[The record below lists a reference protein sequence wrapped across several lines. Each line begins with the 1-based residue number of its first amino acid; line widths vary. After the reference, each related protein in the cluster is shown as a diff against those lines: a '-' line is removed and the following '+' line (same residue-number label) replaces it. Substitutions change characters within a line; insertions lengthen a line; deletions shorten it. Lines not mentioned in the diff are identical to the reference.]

1 MREGA
6 KANTVQCAIG
16 ASWCAVQYWPCSRP
30 SSMYDS
36 SEHRE
41 SVVLRDHPLNVFATK
56 TAKDKYTHV
65 VQLAALAGGHLV
77 SLAGG
82 GHCCKRGRGGVASPA
97 NPQPPAFLGAMRLL
111 KVSKEQ
117 PFAVARRS

>member
-36 SEHRE
+36 SELSKE
-41 SVVLRDHPLNVFATK
+41 SVK
-56 TAKDKYTHV
+56 
-65 VQLAALAGGHLV
+65 
-77 SLAGG
+77 
-82 GHCCKRGRGGVASPA
+82 A
-97 NPQPPAFLGAMRLL
+97 NLDPTLFSEIIL
-111 KVSKEQ
+111 
-117 PFAVARRS
+117 